1 MSTTG
6 AAPGLS
12 KAFYAIIAGVGGGT
26 GRAVAL
32 RFARTYPVAL
42 LARGEAS
49 YADVVAEITRNG
61 GEAVGVRAD
70 VSDEKSLAAALE
82 VVKGKFQG
90 KGLAVGVFNVSSP
103 VSIKPFLETKLKDL
117 DQSLAANARGL
128 YNFAHATLPSLVES
142 VSANPPY
149 PPTLLVTGATAALR
163 GSAGFGVFAAGKF
176 AVRALSQSLAREFGP
191 QGVHVAHVVVDGVI
205 EGPRTKGYIVEGVED
220 GKLNPAAIA
229 ESYWHLH
236 TQHRSAF
243 THELDL
249 RPYAEKF

>member
-1 MSTTG
+1 MTTQTP
-6 AAPGLS
+6 AIS

-32 RFARTYPVAL
+32 RFARTYPVAV
-42 LARGEAS
+42 LARTEAS
-49 YADVVAEITRNG
+49 YAGIVDEVVRRG
-61 GEAVGVRAD
+61 GEAVGVSAD
-70 VSDEKSLAAALE
+70 VADEKSLASALE
-82 VVKGKFQG
+82 VVREKFKG
-90 KGLAVGVFNVSSP
+90 KGLAVGVYNVGAGL
-103 VSIKPFLETKLKDL
+103 SIKPFLETTVEDL
-117 DQSLAANARGL
+117 DQSLASNVRGL
-128 YNFAHATLPSLVES
+128 YNFAHSTLPSLLDS

-149 PPTLLVTGATAALR
+149 PPTLLVTGATASLR
-163 GSAGFGVFAAGKF
+163 GAARFGTFAAGKF

-205 EGPRTKGYIVEGVED
+205 EGPRTKGYTVNEGVED
-220 GKLNPAAIA
+220 GKLDPEAIA

-249 RPYAEKF
+249 RPYVEKF